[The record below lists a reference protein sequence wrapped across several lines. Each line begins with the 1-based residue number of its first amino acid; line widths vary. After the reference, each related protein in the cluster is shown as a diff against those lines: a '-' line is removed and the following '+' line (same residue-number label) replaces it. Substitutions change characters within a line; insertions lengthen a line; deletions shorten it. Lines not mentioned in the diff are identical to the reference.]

1 MVGIAVAVT
10 AIGPILNL
18 IAAQGSGLI
27 TIPVASAA
35 CIYHVV
41 VHAQAARA
49 PRGERVNRL
58 VAISDILLGAALLFQ
73 LHFTPGYNC
82 SDSTLSGTIWQL
94 RLAADRGCIQFGTV
108 PAFIAD
114 FALFR
119 PGRDHLG
126 QAAGGGRRG
135 SPSGIRAV
143 SVSGRD
149 RMVLVDDD
157 P

>member
-1 MVGIAVAVT
+1 MVGIAVAVA
-10 AIGPILNL
+10 AIGLILNL

-27 TIPVASAA
+27 TIPVATAA

-41 VHAQAARA
+41 VHAQTARA

-82 SDSTLSGTIWQL
+82 SDSTLSGAIWQL
-94 RLAADRGCIQFGTV
+94 RMAADRGCIQFGTV

-114 FALFR
+114 FALFVPVAITWAKLR
-119 PGRDHLG
+119 
-126 QAAGGGRRG
+126 AAAAVGRR
-135 SPSGIRAV
+135 PA
-143 SVSGRD
+143 
-149 RMVLVDDD
+149 
-157 P
+157 